1 MLFYSKIANALAII
15 FVPHRFHLQPL
26 LSFNSIIAMEKF
38 GWKRNSSFNYYYHWL
53 CICGAGKSFSEPLLP
68 GYTGTREAAFS
79 NSSQMAGAG

>member
-38 GWKRNSSFNYYYHWL
+38 GWKRNSSFNYYHHWL
-53 CICGAGKSFSEPLLP
+53 CICGAGKSFSEPLLFV
-68 GYTGTREAAFS
+68 YADSQKAALTKTP
-79 NSSQMAGAG
+79 QMACSG